1 MFNQTS
7 NSFNKT
13 TPNYFSMAA
22 KKTLLPQHVNL
33 TKDEGKKLAQAQY
46 DKLLEGT
53 RNEMVRQF
61 AMQETKY
68 EEILKKKEQELKSN
82 AEIFKQ
88 AHAKYK

>member
-1 MFNQTS
+1 MFNTTS
-7 NSFNKT
+7 TSFNKT

-53 RNEMVRQF
+53 KNEMIRQF
-61 AMQETKY
+61 TMQETKY

-88 AHAKYK
+88 THGKYK